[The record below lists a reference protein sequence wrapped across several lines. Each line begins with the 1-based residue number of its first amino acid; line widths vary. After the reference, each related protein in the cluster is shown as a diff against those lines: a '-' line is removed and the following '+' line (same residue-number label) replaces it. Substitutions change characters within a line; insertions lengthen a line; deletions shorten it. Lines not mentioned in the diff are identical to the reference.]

1 MISFIDSSNL
11 RWYRAPEILLGE
23 KFLNLKEDIWSLGCI
38 LGEMILGKGIFQG
51 TDTLN

>member
-11 RWYRAPEILLGE
+11 RWYRAPEVLLGE

-38 LGEMILGKGIFQG
+38 FGEMILGKGIF
-51 TDTLN
+51 